1 MKKIMVLNGVNLNL
15 LGTREPQ
22 VYGTTTLKD
31 IEGQVSA
38 FCDSKGAQCACFQS
52 NHEGELVELS
62 LRAAAEGY
70 DGVVLNAGAYSHYS
84 IALRDAIAS
93 VPVPVIEVHISNIYA
108 REEFRHHSVLSEVC
122 RGVLCGFGPQ
132 GYVLAA
138 RALLGC

>member
-1 MKKIMVLNGVNLNL
+1 MKLLVLNGPNLNL
-15 LGTREPQ
+15 LGVREPDI
-22 VYGTTTLKD
+22 YGRQDYQTLTALIRETCEELA
-31 IEGQVSA
+31 IEVEI
-38 FCDSKGAQCACFQS
+38 FQS
-52 NHEGELVELS
+52 NHEGELVELIH
-62 LRAAAEGY
+62 RAAAEGY